1 MQDPEELLKEFIDY
15 RKRLH
20 RAEGINWSLPP
31 KWYPPKADVLVVEV
45 VGSKW
50 KTTVAYLLAA
60 NLSFFKKVG
69 LFTSP
74 HLMKVSERIQIW
86 RDGKPK
92 PIADSELSAL
102 LMEVRNRSVKEK
114 RRLSY
119 FEALFLASM
128 AYFSQEEVGAIVL
141 EAGLGG
147 RLDATNS
154 VRNDVVVMT
163 KLELEHTSIL
173 GDSLE
178 SILREKA
185 GVVKQGTKIVFAK
198 ADLSWEIYQRYIPPQ
213 KLVLIESRS
222 PEELAVSVLERLEVP
237 ITIRKVRVPGRM
249 EKIRWGHRILL
260 LDVAHT
266 PDSVEWVLDSVQ
278 GNGWWLVVS
287 LARDKDW
294 RGIGEKIS
302 LYSKKIAGLVTI
314 GIDEDRFFPCYELLS
329 RFSVFLGGPTYGMDL
344 SLFSEKISFFPNQI
358 VLGSHCLVGEVR
370 RWFMG

>member
-1 MQDPEELLKEFIDY
+1 MQDPEEVLKEFIDH

-60 NLSFFKKVG
+60 NLSFFRKVG

-86 RDGKPK
+86 RDGRSK

-102 LMEVRNRSVKEK
+102 LMEIRDRSVREK
-114 RRLSY
+114 RNLSY

-128 AYFSQEEVGAIVL
+128 AYFSQKGVGAIVL

-163 KLELEHTSIL
+163 KLELEHTNIL

-178 SILREKA
+178 SILKEKA
-185 GVVKQGTKIVFAK
+185 GVVKQETKIVFAK
-198 ADLSWEIYQRYIPPQ
+198 ADLSWEIYQRYIPTQ
-213 KLVLIESRS
+213 KLVLVEARS
-222 PEELAVSVLERLEVP
+222 PEELAISVLKGLEMP
-237 ITIRKVRVPGRM
+237 IKVRKIRVPGRM
-249 EKIRWGHRILL
+249 ERIRQGSRTLL

-278 GNGWWLVVS
+278 GSGWWLVVS
-287 LARDKDW
+287 LAKDKDW

-302 LYSKKIAGLVTI
+302 FYSKKIAGLVMI
-314 GIDEDRFFPCYELLS
+314 GIDEDRFFSSYDLLS
-329 RFSVFLGGPTYGMDL
+329 RFSGFLGGPTYGMDL
-344 SLFSEKISFFPNQI
+344 SLFSEKASFFPKQI
-358 VLGSHCLVGEVR
+358 VLGSHRLVGEVR